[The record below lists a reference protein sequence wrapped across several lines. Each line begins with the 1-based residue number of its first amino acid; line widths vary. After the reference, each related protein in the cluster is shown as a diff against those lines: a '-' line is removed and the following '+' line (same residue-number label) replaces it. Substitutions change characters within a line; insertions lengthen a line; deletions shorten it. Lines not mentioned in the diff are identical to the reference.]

1 MHWISPQVDR
11 LILKFGT
18 IADMSNALR
27 VVVPAYPYISWSKN
41 AIAHWRRPY
50 ALRAGNGG
58 RVPSY
63 CVRAVLHAAR
73 LHGIIVTA
81 EEFFSMEL
89 VPYAQ
94 LMRGRR
100 RGQRSSAKA
109 RARSTRRKYRRRK
122 RTRSTLSNLTDRGGG
137 A

>member
-1 MHWISPQVDR
+1 
-11 LILKFGT
+11 
-18 IADMSNALR
+18 
-27 VVVPAYPYISWSKN
+27 
-41 AIAHWRRPY
+41 
-50 ALRAGNGG
+50 LRAGNGG

-81 EEFFSMEL
+81 EELFDMEL

-94 LMRGRR
+94 LVRGRR

-109 RARSTRRKYRRRK
+109 RARSTRRKTKSFAGHFIWRVMEIAGV
-122 RTRSTLSNLTDRGGG
+122 TEWHQLTGKTIRVKASFSHVEAIGHIVKEDWFEP
-137 A
+137 ANDFAEVAP